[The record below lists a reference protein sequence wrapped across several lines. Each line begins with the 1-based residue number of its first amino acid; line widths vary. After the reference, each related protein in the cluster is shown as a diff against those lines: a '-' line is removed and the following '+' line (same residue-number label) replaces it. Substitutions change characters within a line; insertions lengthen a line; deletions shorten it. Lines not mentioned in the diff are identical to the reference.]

1 MDKKT
6 IITILLALVTMA
18 ITSDVFDF
26 GIDDEDVAIAVN
38 KDIAGNDIPDKETAV
53 GIVTDRIFA
62 VEANGGHVGINGNL
76 RSRFSIFH
84 KVLLQDRHDGTT
96 VETSKGVKLIE
107 RVWEYG
113 IVHPN
118 FVEETEDASA
128 VQQIIDFVDDVIGN
142 VGVIL
147 VTAWPWYPQV
157 EHIIHRYPQP
167 VFLSKCFGN
176 TLLDFK
182 GAYMWLAISTLRFI

>member
-1 MDKKT
+1 MNKT
-6 IITILLALVTMA
+6 IIITMMLFLVTVA
-18 ITSDVFDF
+18 GISNAFDF
-26 GIDDEDVAIAVN
+26 SIDDEDVTIAVN
-38 KDIAGNDIPDKETAV
+38 KDVAGNDIPNKETAI
-53 GIVTDRIFA
+53 GISTNRILA
-62 VEANGGHVGINGNL
+62 VEANGSHVSIDGNL
-76 RSRFSIFH
+76 RCRLGIFY
-84 KVLLQDRHDGTT
+84 KVLLQNGHDSTT
-96 VETSKGVKLIE
+96 VKPREGVKLIE

-113 IVHPN
+113 VVHPN
-118 FVEETEDASA
+118 FVEETEDTAA
-128 VQQIIDFVDDVIGN
+128 VQKIIDFVDDVIGN

-147 VTAWPWYPQV
+147 VTAWTRCPQV

>member
-1 MDKKT
+1 MNKKA
-6 IITILLALVTMA
+6 IITILLALVAMA
-18 ITSDVFDF
+18 GISNAFDF
-26 GIDDEDVAIAVN
+26 RIDDEDVAIAIN
-38 KDIAGNDIPDKETAV
+38 KDVAGEDIPDEETAV
-53 GIVTDRIFA
+53 GIATNRIHA
-62 VEANGGHVGINGNL
+62 VEAEGGHVGVDGYL
-76 RSRFSIFH
+76 RRGLGILY
-84 KVLLQDRHDGTT
+84 KILLQNGHDGTT

-113 IVHPN
+113 VVHPN
-118 FVEETEDASA
+118 FVEETEDAAA

-147 VTAWPWYPQV
+147 VAAWTWCPQV

-182 GAYMWLAISTLRFI
+182 GAYM

>member
-1 MDKKT
+1 MNKRT
-6 IITILLALVTMA
+6 IITILLAFVA
-18 ITSDVFDF
+18 VAGTSDAFNF
-26 GIDDEDVAIAVN
+26 RIDHKDVAIAVN
-38 KDIAGNDIPDKETAV
+38 KDIAGNDIPDKVTAV
-53 GIVTDRIFA
+53 GIVTDRIIA
-62 VEANGGHVGINGNL
+62 VEANGGHVGVNGNL

-84 KVLLQDRHDGTT
+84 KVLLQDGHDGTT

-113 IVHPN
+113 VVHPN
-118 FVEETEDASA
+118 FVEETEDAAA

-147 VTAWPWYPQV
+147 VAAWTWCPQV

-182 GAYMWLAISTLRFI
+182 GAYM

>member
-38 KDIAGNDIPDKETAV
+38 KDIAGNQVPDEETAV
-53 GIVTDRIFA
+53 GEATLAVRFLETD
-62 VEANGGHVGINGNL
+62 GGHVGVDGYL
-76 RSRFSIFH
+76 RRGLGILY
-84 KVLLQDRHDGTT
+84 KILLQNGHDGTT

-113 IVHPN
+113 VVHPN
-118 FVEETEDASA
+118 FVEETEDAAA

-147 VTAWPWYPQV
+147 VAAWTWCPQV

-182 GAYMWLAISTLRFI
+182 GAYM

>member
-1 MDKKT
+1 MKKT
-6 IITILLALVTMA
+6 IFTIQLALVVMA
-18 ITSDVFDF
+18 GISNAFDF
-26 GIDDEDVAIAVN
+26 RIDNEDVAIVVN
-38 KDIAGNDIPDKETAV
+38 KDIAGNDIPYKVTAI
-53 GIVTDRIFA
+53 GIVTDRIIT
-62 VEANGGHVGINGNL
+62 VEANGGHVGVNGNL

-118 FVEETEDASA
+118 FVEETEDAAA
-128 VQQIIDFVDDVIGN
+128 VQQIIDFVDDVIRN

-147 VTAWPWYPQV
+147 VAAWPWCPQV
-157 EHIIHRYPQP
+157 EHIIHRYPQS
-167 VFLSKCFGN
+167 VFLSKYLGN

-182 GAYMWLAISTLRFI
+182 GA

>member
-1 MDKKT
+1 M
-6 IITILLALVTMA
+6 ILLLALVAMA
-18 ITSDVFDF
+18 GISNAFDF
-26 GIDDEDVAIAVN
+26 RIDDEDVTIAVN
-38 KDIAGNDIPDKETAV
+38 KDVAGYDIPNKETAV
-53 GIVTDRIFA
+53 GETTNRIHA
-62 VEANGGHVGINGNL
+62 VEANGGHVGINSNL

-113 IVHPN
+113 VVHPN

-128 VQQIIDFVDDVIGN
+128 VQKIIDFVDDVIGN
-142 VGVIL
+142 VCVIL
-147 VTAWPWYPQV
+147 VTAWTRCPQV

-167 VFLSKCFGN
+167 VFLSKCFDN
-176 TLLDFK
+176 ALLDFK

>member
-1 MDKKT
+1 MNKQA
-6 IITILLALVTMA
+6 IITILFALVAMVGISNA
-18 ITSDVFDF
+18 FDF
-26 GIDDEDVAIAVN
+26 GIDDEDVTIAVN
-38 KDIAGNDIPDKETAV
+38 KYVAGNDIPDEETAV
-53 GIVTDRIFA
+53 GEATLA
-62 VEANGGHVGINGNL
+62 VRFLETEGSHVGINGNL

-84 KVLLQDRHDGTT
+84 KVLLQDGHDGTT

-113 IVHPN
+113 VVHSN
-118 FVEETEDASA
+118 FVEETEDAAA

-147 VTAWPWYPQV
+147 VTAWPWCPQV
-157 EHIIHRYPQP
+157 KHIIHRYPQS

-182 GAYMWLAISTLRFI
+182 GAYIWLAISTLRFI

>member
-1 MDKKT
+1 MNKQA
-6 IITILLALVTMA
+6 IITILFALVAMVGISNA
-18 ITSDVFDF
+18 FDF

-62 VEANGGHVGINGNL
+62 VEANGGHVGVNGNL

-84 KVLLQDRHDGTT
+84 KVLLQDGHDGTT

-128 VQQIIDFVDDVIGN
+128 VQQIIDF
-142 VGVIL
+142 
-147 VTAWPWYPQV
+147 
-157 EHIIHRYPQP
+157 H
-167 VFLSKCFGN
+167 
-176 TLLDFK
+176 
-182 GAYMWLAISTLRFI
+182 